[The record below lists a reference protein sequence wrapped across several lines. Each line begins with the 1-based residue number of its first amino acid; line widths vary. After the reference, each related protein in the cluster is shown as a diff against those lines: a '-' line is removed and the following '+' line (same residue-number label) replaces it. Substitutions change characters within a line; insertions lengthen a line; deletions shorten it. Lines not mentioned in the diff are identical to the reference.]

1 MKAIILAAGMG
12 KRLAQYTKDQTKCMV
27 EVCGVSLIERL
38 LNQISRHNLDEIVI
52 VTGYK
57 KDTLM
62 EHIKSII
69 SKNSI
74 NVPIKYIENK
84 DYDTTN
90 NIYSLYLTHE
100 EMINNDIILFESD
113 LIFDDKIIDRVFNS
127 EYENFALVASYE
139 EWMDGTVVTLGEENH
154 IQSFIGRDKFS
165 YTDKDKYYKTAN
177 IYRISKEFSKNKYI
191 PFLEAYIKSTGKNE
205 YYEQVLSVIISMG
218 TKEFRAEIIDD
229 APWYEIDDAND
240 LNIASTLFADDKER
254 LQQYFKR
261 YGGYWRFKNLIDY
274 CYLVN
279 PYFPPKNMLDEFIN
293 SFRTLLINY
302 PSGMM
307 VNRSLAAT
315 MFSINEDYITVGN
328 GAAELIRELMQ
339 YNITKTGVI
348 VPTFE
353 EYSNSMPEENVVRF
367 NTFNNNFSYNANDII
382 KFVEDNEIKRMV
394 IIAPDN
400 PTGYLIPHD
409 EIVKV
414 LEHFKNKDIRIIFD
428 ESFIDFADTKNK
440 YTMISNDV
448 LEKYK
453 NLVVIKSISKSYG
466 VPGLRLGIL
475 ASSDTEL
482 CNIISKKCSIW
493 NINSFGEFFMQ
504 IIGKYKKDYEKACTK
519 LAEIREK
526 MYNGLNGIAGL
537 YVFKSQA
544 NYLLCKITL
553 EEFDINHFMT
563 YMLDNKLFIKDCS
576 SKKGFLQGT
585 FIRLA
590 IRTEEENNLLID
602 KIKEYM
608 QLHTGKNN

>member
-38 LNQISRHNLDEIVI
+38 LNQISKYNLDEIVI

-127 EYENFALVASYE
+127 EYENFALVAPYE
-139 EWMDGTVVTLGEENH
+139 EWMDGTVVTLGEENQ

-165 YTDKDKYYKTAN
+165 YTDKDKYFKTAN

-191 PFLEAYIKSTGKNE
+191 PFLEAYIKSKGKNE

-218 TKEFRAEIIDD
+218 TKEFRVEIIDD

-315 MFSINEDYITVGN
+315 MFSINENYITVGN

-414 LEHFKNKDIRIIFD
+414 LEYFKNKDIRIIFD

-482 CNIISKKCSIW
+482 CNIVSKKCSIW

>member
-1 MKAIILAAGMG
+1 MKAVILAAGMG
-12 KRLAQYTKDQTKCMV
+12 KRLAQYTAEQTKCMV
-27 EVCGVSLIERL
+27 KVCGVSLIERL
-38 LNQISRHNLDEIVI
+38 LNQICKYDVDEIVI

-57 KDTLM
+57 SSTL
-62 EHIKSII
+62 IDYVDGIV
-69 SKNSI
+69 SKYNI
-74 NVPIKYIENK
+74 NIPVKYIDNK
-84 DYDTTN
+84 DYAVTN
-90 NIYSLYLTHE
+90 NIYSLYLARNE
-100 EMINNDIILFESD
+100 LLENDVVLFESD
-113 LIFDDKIIDRVFNS
+113 LIFDDEIINQVFTS
-127 EYENFALVASYE
+127 DHKNFALVAPYK
-139 EWMDGTVVTLGEENH
+139 EWMDGTVITIDNENN
-154 IQSFIGRDKFS
+154 ITSFIPKENFNYEDKN
-165 YTDKDKYYKTAN
+165 KYFKTAN
-177 IYRISKEFSKNKYI
+177 IYRLSKEFSSQEYV
-191 PFLEAYIKSTGKNE
+191 PFLEAYIKSKGLNE

-315 MFSINEDYITVGN
+315 MFSISENYITVGN

-382 KFVEDNEIKRMV
+382 KFVEYNEIKRMV

>member
-127 EYENFALVASYE
+127 EYENFALVAPYE

-165 YTDKDKYYKTAN
+165 YTDKDKYFKTAN

-315 MFSINEDYITVGN
+315 MFSISENYITVGN

-602 KIKEYM
+602 NIKEYM